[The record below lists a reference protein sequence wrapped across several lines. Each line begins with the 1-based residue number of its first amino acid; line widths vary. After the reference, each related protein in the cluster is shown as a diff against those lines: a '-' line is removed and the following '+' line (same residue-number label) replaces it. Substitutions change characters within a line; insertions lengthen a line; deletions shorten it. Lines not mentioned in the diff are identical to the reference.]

1 MFKNFDIIFYPPSYP
16 RSSYKKGVGGVEV
29 NERHLEALA
38 QYDLVA
44 DNVRKGRS
52 GWICET
58 SQGTML
64 LQEYRG
70 TMKRLEFETQVLGQ
84 VRDSGL
90 LQVDDYIRTKGGE
103 LISLSEDGTRHTLK
117 HWYTGRECNI
127 KDFKEIL
134 QAVTKIAL
142 LHQVLRK
149 IPTQEEWNLGSIVV
163 ETAGQEMERH
173 TQELKRARNF
183 MKSKR
188 KKTDFERC
196 ALSNF
201 SQFFEQAQEAA
212 KGMERLSK
220 NYEVLPPFLCHGD
233 LDQHHIQILSEAH
246 ELGGSR
252 MAVCSYGEDR
262 QTERNESEK
271 GETLSEK
278 NRLQSDRTGTQNS
291 GAAVIEYHK
300 MHLGDQMTDL
310 YHFMRKIMEK
320 HGWDQE
326 LGIDMLTAYDHVTP
340 LTDRDRESL
349 YYLFLYP
356 EKYWKQIN
364 FYMNSNK
371 VWIPARNL
379 DKLKNLEEQTEQ
391 RNRFLSV
398 IK

>member
-1 MFKNFDIIFYPPSYP
+1 
-16 RSSYKKGVGGVEV
+16 
-29 NERHLEALA
+29 
-38 QYDLVA
+38 
-44 DNVRKGRS
+44 
-52 GWICET
+52 
-58 SQGTML
+58 
-64 LQEYRG
+64 
-70 TMKRLEFETQVLGQ
+70 
-84 VRDSGL
+84 
-90 LQVDDYIRTKGGE
+90 
-103 LISLSEDGTRHTLK
+103 
-117 HWYTGRECNI
+117 
-127 KDFKEIL
+127 
-134 QAVTKIAL
+134 
-142 LHQVLRK
+142 
-149 IPTQEEWNLGSIVV
+149 
-163 ETAGQEMERH
+163 MERH

-188 KKTDFERC
+188 RKTDFERC

-233 LDQHHIQILSEAH
+233 LDQHHIHILSEAH

-379 DKLKNLEEQTEQ
+379 DKLKSLEEQTEQ

>member
-1 MFKNFDIIFYPPSYP
+1 M
-16 RSSYKKGVGGVEV
+16 

-38 QYDLVA
+38 QYDLVV

-90 LQVDDYIRTKGGE
+90 LQVDDYIRTTQGE

-188 KKTDFERC
+188 RKTDFERC

-212 KGMERLSK
+212 KGMEHLSK
-220 NYEVLPPFLCHGD
+220 NYEVLPPFC
-233 LDQHHIQILSEAH
+233 A
-246 ELGGSR
+246 
-252 MAVCSYGEDR
+252 M
-262 QTERNESEK
+262 
-271 GETLSEK
+271 
-278 NRLQSDRTGTQNS
+278 
-291 GAAVIEYHK
+291 
-300 MHLGDQMTDL
+300 
-310 YHFMRKIMEK
+310 
-320 HGWDQE
+320 
-326 LGIDMLTAYDHVTP
+326 GI
-340 LTDRDRESL
+340 
-349 YYLFLYP
+349 
-356 EKYWKQIN
+356 
-364 FYMNSNK
+364 
-371 VWIPARNL
+371 
-379 DKLKNLEEQTEQ
+379 
-391 RNRFLSV
+391 
-398 IK
+398 

>member
-1 MFKNFDIIFYPPSYP
+1 M
-16 RSSYKKGVGGVEV
+16 

-90 LQVDDYIRTKGGE
+90 LQVDDYIRTTQGE

-188 KKTDFERC
+188 RKTDFERC

-201 SQFFEQAQEAA
+201 SQFLNRH
-212 KGMERLSK
+212 K
-220 NYEVLPPFLCHGD
+220 
-233 LDQHHIQILSEAH
+233 
-246 ELGGSR
+246 
-252 MAVCSYGEDR
+252 R
-262 QTERNESEK
+262 QQKVWNTY
-271 GETLSEK
+271 L
-278 NRLQSDRTGTQNS
+278 
-291 GAAVIEYHK
+291 
-300 MHLGDQMTDL
+300 
-310 YHFMRKIMEK
+310 KIMK
-320 HGWDQE
+320 FSLPFVPWGFRP
-326 LGIDMLTAYDHVTP
+326 TP
-340 LTDRDRESL
+340 
-349 YYLFLYP
+349 YP
-356 EKYWKQIN
+356 N
-364 FYMNSNK
+364 PF
-371 VWIPARNL
+371 
-379 DKLKNLEEQTEQ
+379 
-391 RNRFLSV
+391 
-398 IK
+398 